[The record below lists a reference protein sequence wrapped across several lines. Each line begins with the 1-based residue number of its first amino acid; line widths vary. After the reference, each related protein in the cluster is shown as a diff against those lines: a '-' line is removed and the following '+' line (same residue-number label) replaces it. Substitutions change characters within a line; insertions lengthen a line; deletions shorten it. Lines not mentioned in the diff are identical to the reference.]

1 MDQKK
6 PDPIQ
11 PVSLEVGDM
20 HGPITTKVDIFVK
33 LPDGRVATLQTR
45 MAIGVVPTR
54 AEINAVLA
62 AAMTPESIKA
72 SSIPAGTRL
81 LTKKEF
87 VAHMLRTEGGDEI
100 PMPGDQQFVAVPG
113 DVPKAMLIHAIVGA
127 GFPTFAIADEYT
139 VRGMAVYVG
148 NQWNEKWEWQRAA
161 LDAQPEGVLRAIYER
176 ITA

>member
-1 MDQKK
+1 MDHKK

-33 LPDGRVATLQTR
+33 LPDGRVGKLQTR
-45 MAIGVVPTR
+45 MAVGLIPTR
-54 AEINAVLA
+54 AEIKSVLE
-62 AAMTPESIKA
+62 AAMSPETA
-72 SSIPAGTRL
+72 PSIPAGTRL
-81 LTKKEF
+81 LTKPEF
-87 VAHMLRTEGGDEI
+87 IAHILKMEGGEEI

-148 NQWNEKWEWQRAA
+148 NQWDEKWEWDRAA
-161 LDAQPEGVLRAIYER
+161 LNAQPEGVLRAIYER
-176 ITA
+176 IAS

>member
-1 MDQKK
+1 MERK

-33 LPDGRVATLQTR
+33 LPEGRVAKLTTR

-54 AEINAVLA
+54 AEIAAVLA

-81 LTKKEF
+81 LTKPEF
-87 VAHMLRTEGGDEI
+87 IAHILKMEGGEEI

-113 DVPKAMLIHAIVGA
+113 DISHGMLVHAIKGA
-127 GFPTFAIADEYT
+127 ELSDDLEDEYID
-139 VRGMAVYVG
+139 RGLAKIYYGPHGDEAFTWVH
-148 NQWNEKWEWQRAA
+148 EK
-161 LDAQPEGVLRAIYER
+161 LDAMPEGVLRAIYER